1 MPLVFLCENLELQ
14 THSFHEQRLQQLKA
28 HWPELGNQLAMELWG
43 PALRAPLLPERWA
56 QQMCRR
62 IGSG

>member
-43 PALRAPLLPERWA
+43 PALRAPSSLSA
-56 QQMCRR
+56 GHSKCA
-62 IGSG
+62 GG